1 MRWAAFVPISI
12 ALLATIPIASAA
24 ISHPSP
30 DDTRQ
35 EFEAVCSRLRDD
47 NIYFGDANVREVL
60 ARVSSATHPP
70 LEEAQLRGQ
79 AGWELV
85 RLARFVEAIE
95 QLDVALALV
104 ETAGDEAT
112 VQLLRRISL
121 TLAMAHLLLAEDQ
134 NCIEN
139 HSARSC
145 ILPFAPEAIHVR
157 RRHTEIAGDLL
168 QRHLSRHP
176 EDVQAR
182 WLLNLAR
189 MVAGSDLE
197 SIPERFR
204 LPADA
209 LADDSGFTS
218 WRNVAG
224 DLAIDPIDLA
234 GGAVI
239 DDFDGDGLLDIV
251 SSSSDPCKPM
261 RAFSNDGRGGFQDV
275 GTAWGL
281 DSQLGG
287 LNVLHADY
295 DNDGDLDL
303 LVLRGAWLGND
314 GRIRNSLLR
323 NDLRDPAQRFVD
335 VTAAAGLA
343 HPAYP
348 TQAAGWADFDGD
360 GDLDLLVGNES
371 SASSTDPLKFL
382 GRGGSVFKTQLF
394 RNNGDG
400 TFSDITRTSGI
411 DNKRFT
417 KSVAWGD
424 YDNDGD
430 PDAYISN
437 FGPNRLYRNNGDS
450 TFTDVAEIVGVT
462 EPSRESFASWFFDY
476 DNDGHLDLLVADYS
490 SPREQVSAAYMGMSF
505 ASGHPLLYRNE
516 GERFRDVSSQL
527 GLTRP
532 VLPMGAN
539 YGDLDND
546 GWLDFYLGT
555 GVPEFDALMPNV
567 MYRNLAGE
575 SFADVTFAGGFGHL
589 QKGHGV
595 AFGDLDNDGDQDIF
609 HQVGGAFPCD
619 EFNNALFENPGSDN
633 RWVVLQ
639 LRGKEANRF
648 GVGARIEVRVAT
660 GSVSR
665 SVHILAGTGGS
676 FGSSSLQQEI
686 GLGQANRI
694 ESITVAWPGSGLV
707 QSFED
712 VELDRFYR
720 VIEGASRLEP
730 IEVERIV
737 FTGGTV
743 HETVHHQHQGAGE
756 R

>member
-1 MRWAAFVPISI
+1 MA
-12 ALLATIPIASAA
+12 AA

-30 DDTRQ
+30 SETRQ
-35 EFEAVCSRLRDD
+35 EFESICTRLLDD
-47 NIYFGDANVREVL
+47 NIYFGDANVRDVV
-60 ARVSSATHPP
+60 ARLGNASYPP
-70 LEEAQLRGQ
+70 LQEAQLRGQ
-79 AGWELV
+79 AGWEMV
-85 RLARFVEAIE
+85 RLARFPDAIE
-95 QLDVALALV
+95 QLDLAMALV
-104 ETAGDEAT
+104 EPPRDETA
-112 VQLLRRISL
+112 LKLHRRISL

-145 ILPFAPEAIHVR
+145 ILPFAPEAIHIR
-157 RRHTEIAGDLL
+157 KQHTLIAADLL
-168 QRHLSRHP
+168 ETHLASHP
-176 EDVQAR
+176 EDIQAR

-189 MVAGSDLE
+189 MVAGDDLE
-197 SIPERFR
+197 AIPTSYR
-204 LPADA
+204 LPSDA
-209 LADDSGFTS
+209 LADESGFAA
-218 WRNVAG
+218 WRNISS

-261 RAFSNDGRGGFQDV
+261 RAFHNDGQGGFEDV
-275 GTAWGL
+275 GANWGL

-323 NDLRDPAQRFVD
+323 NDLNDSARRFVD
-335 VTAAAGLA
+335 VTASAGLA

-348 TQAAGWADFDGD
+348 TQAAGWADYDGD

-371 SASSTDPLKFL
+371 SASSTDPLEFL
-382 GRGGSVFKTQLF
+382 GRGGSVYRTQLF
-394 RNNGDG
+394 RNNSDG
-400 TFSDITRTSGI
+400 TFTDVTRTSGI

-437 FGPNRLYRNNGDS
+437 FGPNRLFRNNGDA
-450 TFTDVAEIVGVT
+450 TFTNVAESAGVT

-476 DNDGHLDLLVADYS
+476 DNDGRLDLLVADYS
-490 SPREQVSAAYMGMSF
+490 SPREQVSASYLGMPIRT
-505 ASGHPLLYRNE
+505 GHPILYRNE
-516 GERFRDVSSQL
+516 GERFRDVSTEM
-527 GLTRP
+527 GLNRP

-567 MYRNLAGE
+567 MYRNLGGKSYE
-575 SFADVTFAGGFGHL
+575 DVTFAGGFGHL
-589 QKGHGV
+589 QKGHGI
-595 AFGDLDNDGDQDIF
+595 AFGDLDNDGDQEVF

-633 RWVVLQ
+633 NWVVLQ
-639 LRGKEANRF
+639 LRGTEANRF
-648 GVGARIEVRVAT
+648 GVGARIEVRVDT
-660 GSVSR
+660 GSTVR

-686 GLGQANRI
+686 GLGKAVRI
-694 ESITVAWPGSGLV
+694 ESITVLWPGSGLI
-707 QSFED
+707 QTFED

-720 VIEGASRLEP
+720 VTEGNDRLEAMA
-730 IEVERIV
+730 VERII
-737 FTGGTV
+737 FTAGNTRDAGQ
-743 HETVHHQHQGAGE
+743 HEHHGAGV